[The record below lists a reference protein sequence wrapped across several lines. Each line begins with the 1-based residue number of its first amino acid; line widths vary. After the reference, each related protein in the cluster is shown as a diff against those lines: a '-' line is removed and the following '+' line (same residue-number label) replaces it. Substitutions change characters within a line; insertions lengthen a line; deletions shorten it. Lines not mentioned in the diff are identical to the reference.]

1 MKSKRANQY
10 LKDNR
15 EEIEINLETGETEQ
29 MIWPKDAKRAV
40 EIAEEDIAEKAAKAF
55 CFCKCG
61 VGPCIMKQVGRE
73 ECKDLREF
81 KRKMEE

>member
-1 MKSKRANQY
+1 MKSKRAYKYIDDDAIVMNNGDRMVDASTAY
-10 LKDNR
+10 MAVDFA
-15 EEIEINLETGETEQ
+15 EMET
-29 MIWPKDAKRAV
+29 AR
-40 EIAEEDIAEKAAKAF
+40 KAAKAF

>member
-1 MKSKRANQY
+1 MKSKIAYKCIDDDAIVMNNGDRMVDASTAY
-10 LKDNR
+10 MAVDFA
-15 EEIEINLETGETEQ
+15 EMET
-29 MIWPKDAKRAV
+29 AR
-40 EIAEEDIAEKAAKAF
+40 KAAKAF

-81 KRKMEE
+81 KRKMEDEYGCL

>member
-1 MKSKRANQY
+1 MKSKRV
-10 LKDNR
+10 K
-15 EEIEINLETGETEQ
+15 EFIEGHIKLRLLSFTAADIDYCAT
-29 MIWPKDAKRAV
+29 
-40 EIAEEDIAEKAAKAF
+40 IAEEDMAEKATKAF